1 MNSIRKPESQQGSHG
16 DRSIPREDDP
26 VPRKSGTRRGYLP
39 EEPENSDLQHL
50 SLGER
55 MRQAMQNFKRRG
67 SADRRMRPF
76 QELDVDESDEIMVL
90 EDLDNGREYYLFA
103 VDRFTL
109 RGRPYAVL
117 ASYEPDEGS
126 RRIPDLVI
134 MRYRLAENG
143 QQYYTSIRSVEE
155 LDEAFDVFYDRL
167 EKGLSS

>member
-1 MNSIRKPESQQGSHG
+1 MNSSRNPDSQRDS
-16 DRSIPREDDP
+16 REDENSFDGIDSASLK
-26 VPRKSGTRRGYLP
+26 RGTREGYLP
-39 EEPENSDLQHL
+39 EGAESAQKEQLSIGARIRESMQHFRRR
-50 SLGER
+50 GAIDGR
-55 MRQAMQNFKRRG
+55 MRHL
-67 SADRRMRPF
+67 

-103 VDRFTL
+103 VDRFTV
-109 RGRPYAVL
+109 RGRPYAML

-143 QQYYTSIRSVEE
+143 QQYYTSIKSVEE